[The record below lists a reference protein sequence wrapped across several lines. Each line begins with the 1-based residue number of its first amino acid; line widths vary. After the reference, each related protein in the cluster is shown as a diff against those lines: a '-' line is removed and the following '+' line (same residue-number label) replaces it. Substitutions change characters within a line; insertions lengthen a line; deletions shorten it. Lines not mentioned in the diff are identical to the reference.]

1 MNATMSV
8 EIDREL
14 CNGCGICAEI
24 CPLDCL
30 RMDEHEK
37 AFMKYD
43 ECWYC
48 GSCTL
53 ECPVDA
59 ILLRLPYLIR

>member
-1 MNATMSV
+1 MNSTMSV
-8 EIDREL
+8 EIDMEQ
-14 CNGCGICAEI
+14 CNGCGICVEI

-30 RMDEHEK
+30 RMNVNKK

-53 ECPVDA
+53 ECPKDA
-59 ILLRLPYLIR
+59 IILRLPYLIR

>member
-1 MNATMSV
+1 MNSAMSV
-8 EIDREL
+8 EIDMEQ
-14 CNGCGICAEI
+14 CNGCGICVEI

-30 RMDEHEK
+30 RMDDNEI

-53 ECPVDA
+53 ECPKDA
-59 ILLRLPYLIR
+59 IILRLPYLVR

>member
-1 MNATMSV
+1 MNTAMSV
-8 EIDREL
+8 EINTEQ
-14 CNGCGICAEI
+14 CNGCGICVEI

-30 RMDEHEK
+30 RMDENEK

-53 ECPVDA
+53 ECSMDA
-59 ILLRLPYLIR
+59 IILRLPYLIR

>member
-1 MNATMSV
+1 VNATMSV
-8 EIDREL
+8 DINKEQ
-14 CNGCGICAEI
+14 CNGCGICVEI

-30 RMDEHEK
+30 RMDGNEK
-37 AFMKYD
+37 AFIKYD

-59 ILLRLPYLIR
+59 IILRLPYLIR